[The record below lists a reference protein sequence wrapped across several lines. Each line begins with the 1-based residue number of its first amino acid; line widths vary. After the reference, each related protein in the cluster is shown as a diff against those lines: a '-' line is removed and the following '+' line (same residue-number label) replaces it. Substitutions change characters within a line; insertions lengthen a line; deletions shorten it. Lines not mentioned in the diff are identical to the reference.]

1 MTPKTATPQYGI
13 IGHPLGHTMS
23 PALHTWALARA
34 GLPGEYRAYPLEPA
48 DLPAFMARVR
58 AEPLAGLSVTIPH
71 KVAVMEFLDD
81 ISPRARRAGAVN
93 TVYRD
98 GDRLLGDNTDVPGFL
113 APLRALNA
121 APESALVL
129 GAGGAARAVL
139 AGLAELGVPRVLV
152 TARSLP
158 KAQALAAA
166 FGAQAAPWDQRTAA
180 PRADLV
186 VNTTPL
192 GMRGVDQSQS
202 PWPATSLFAPGQI
215 AYDLV
220 YNPRQTVFLARAC
233 AMAARIIGGLEMF
246 LHQGSEQFR
255 LWTGQPFDLPAAR
268 TLISELLGRK

>member
-13 IGHPLGHTMS
+13 IGHPLGHTLS
-23 PALHTWALARA
+23 PALHNWALARA
-34 GLPGEYRAYPLEPA
+34 GLPGEYRACPLEPA
-48 DLPAFMARVR
+48 GLPAFMDGMRDGFWT
-58 AEPLAGLSVTIPH
+58 GLSVTIPH

-98 GDRLLGDNTDVPGFL
+98 GGRLLGDNTDVPGFL

-166 FGAQAAPWDQRTAA
+166 FGAQATPWEQRASA
-180 PRADLV
+180 PRAELV

-192 GMRGVDQSQS
+192 GMRGVDQGQS
-202 PWPATSLFAPGQI
+202 PWPATALFTPGQI

-233 AMAARIIGGLEMF
+233 AMAARIIGGMEMF

-255 LWTGQPFDLPAAR
+255 LWTGKTFDLPAAR
-268 TLISELLGRK
+268 TLVSELLGRK